1 MKEEKINMNY
11 LEIENKKGYFINKLT
26 EKVEIEKIERDD
38 LLFLLEMVDKE
49 GSNFEMI
56 EYEKGLLINPIQD
69 IIYKNI
75 YSKVNEFF
83 ENIDSFHDQIN
94 SLYKGAFEKY

>member
-38 LLFLLEMVDKE
+38 LLFLLEMVDQD